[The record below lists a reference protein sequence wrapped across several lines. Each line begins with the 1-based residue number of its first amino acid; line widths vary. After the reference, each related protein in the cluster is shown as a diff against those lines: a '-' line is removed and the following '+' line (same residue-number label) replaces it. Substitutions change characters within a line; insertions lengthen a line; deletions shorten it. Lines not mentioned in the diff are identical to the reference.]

1 MEARWGEASEMK
13 KNDRCKGHTKKG
25 EPCRAAA
32 TPGGLCYFH
41 ANPDKASELGRI
53 GGKKNRQFRDEGLI
67 PLPKLDS
74 PAAIAD
80 AAERLIS
87 DIHGGH
93 LDPKTASALVPLLN
107 LNLHAIEGM
116 NHAERLGRLEKLHS
130 SDAGDDG

>member
-1 MEARWGEASEMK
+1 MEPRWEEASEMK

-41 ANPDKASELGRI
+41 ANPDKASELGRV
-53 GGKKNRQFRDEGLI
+53 GGKKNRQFRDEGLT

-74 PAAIAD
+74 AAAIAD
-80 AAERLIS
+80 VVERLIS
-87 DIHGGH
+87 DIHGGQ
-93 LDPKTASALVPLLN
+93 LDPKTASALVALLN
-107 LNLHAIEGM
+107 LKLRAIESM